1 MIKKG
6 KTVIITGGNR
16 GIGASIAEAF
26 AVHQCHIVIWDVS
39 GDNFENLKEIIES
52 SGSTAEFMKVDVS
65 DFNDVNANMQKVI
78 EKHAVVDVL
87 VNNAGITR
95 DKLLMVME
103 EDEWD
108 SVININL
115 KGTFNCCKAVIRSMI
130 KKRSGSIINIA
141 SVIGKMG
148 NKGQANYAA
157 SKAGIMGLTKSLAKE
172 VGQRNVRVNAIAPG
186 FIETAMT
193 QKLSE
198 DVIEAYSDLIP
209 MKRMG
214 KPADVANLC
223 LFLAS
228 DYSSYITGQVIN
240 CDGGMLM

>member
-1 MIKKG
+1 MINKG

-26 AVHQCHIVIWDVS
+26 AVHQSHIVIWDVS

-78 EKHAVVDVL
+78 EKHAAVDVL

-198 DVIEAYSDLIP
+198 DVIDAYSELIP